1 MKKIL
6 LMCVSLLFSI
16 AGFSENIQF
25 VDQTAKNIC
34 VQKWDSN
41 GDGELSLEE
50 AAAVTDI
57 GSVFTAQKDL
67 RSFSEFQYFTGV
79 TAIPAYAFQGCYYL
93 SSIIVPENVS
103 TISNEAFEWC
113 ERLVSINIPA
123 KVTSL
128 GNQLFNGCYS
138 MAFITSGMEN
148 PTASDDTFLG
158 LSTSSVKLFVP
169 VGSKSK
175 YKNTIG
181 WSSFINIKEGNP
193 TVTKSGDLYYL
204 YDTTAKAASV
214 ISGNYT
220 SLNSITI
227 SESITIDNE
236 QYAVTIIGRGAFYGC
251 YDTEVIS
258 IPNSVTTIEEYA
270 FFNAGIKSLT
280 LPSSLKTIAD
290 LAFANCY
297 YLTNVSIPE
306 GVLSIGNSV
315 FAYCE
320 KLQKL
325 ELPSSLASIGD
336 EVVDRSYSLVAV
348 ISHSDNPCPIGESVF
363 GHYVWD
369 ENSQTGSYEPSSAA
383 LYIPSGSK
391 DKYKAIKGWTMF
403 KAIEE
408 GDVKEAV
415 VDGLKYTYYSS
426 GQAAVIPGDYQ
437 NLNSVTVPGT
447 VTINNSQ
454 YQVTAI
460 GSGAFNGCYNIRTVN
475 LPEGITEIGN
485 SAFCNVYFTEINL
498 PSTLKSIGN
507 DAFNYCNDLVSISI
521 PEGVTSIGDYVFR
534 SCQNLQKIELPNS
547 LTKIGERIVQN
558 CNSLISVVS
567 HIEKPFYIRDNMFTK
582 GSNWVDGQYVYIP
595 NDATL
600 YVPVGTKALYE
611 AIKGWT
617 FFKAIEEGE
626 IKETKI
632 GDLYY
637 TYSTGSKTA
646 TVINGDYSQISD
658 LTIPSTITIGN
669 TTFRVTAIAPKAF
682 SGFSNIRSVTISD
695 GVTSI
700 GAEAFNNVRM
710 NWVEFPST
718 LETIGE
724 RAFRYCYY
732 LSYINIPEGV
742 TTIGYQAF
750 YNCNNVRTIVLP
762 STLSSIGY
770 GAFGNNSSSLS
781 TVISRIKNPFNID
794 DDTFGY
800 YEWDESTQKS
810 YLKPSQAVLYVP
822 EGTSGVYKSFY
833 GWTMFKIIEEGG
845 VKEVEIDGLRYR
857 YFSSTK
863 TANVVS
869 GDYYELTD
877 VTVPG
882 SIVVDNVTY
891 QVTDIG
897 MNAFGNTSKLKSIT
911 LSEGITNISEVAFAY
926 SGITS
931 ITLPSSLRTI
941 GANAFQD
948 CHQLS
953 SIDIP
958 EGVTTIGSTVFAYCN
973 VLSKIVLPNTLKSI
987 GNNVLGYNSSVTTI
1001 VSHIKE
1007 PFAIPNN
1014 VFGVS
1019 QWDEE
1024 SEKTVY
1030 NPCNATLY
1038 VPEGTKALYEQ
1049 IEGWTKFKEIKEG
1062 EVMEAVVD
1070 GIKYSYQPSSN
1081 KATVIRGDYENLE
1094 SVTIPGTV
1102 KIGDATYQVAEI
1114 AVRAFS
1120 ELENLKTVTIGE
1132 GITAIPD
1139 NTFSNSGITQ
1149 LNLPS
1154 TLKSIGN
1161 DAFYYCRHLTSVV
1174 VPDGVETIGDYS
1186 FSSCFKLQSIELP
1199 ATLKSV
1205 GSGVFSWSCALSS
1218 IVAHGAEPAE
1228 ASKTALA
1235 WSYYVKDEEIFK
1247 PYSNA
1252 VLFVPSGSKD
1262 KYKAATGW
1270 SVMEVIEESTPKQT
1284 VDGNLKYLYSEDS
1297 KFAMVI
1303 RDDYSKLENISV
1315 PASITINGEQYPVTA
1330 IGGYAFGMEYEDKE
1344 TSVLKSVT
1352 LSEGITSLG
1361 VWSFAYATISSINLP
1376 STLKTIY
1383 GEAFTG
1389 SDLTSVT
1396 IPGNVELI
1404 DNYAFTGNSKLT
1416 SVVISEGVKVLSY
1429 GLFSYC
1435 DQLQTLELPSTLI
1448 FMASELVRNCNNLTK
1463 VISNM
1468 TEPIEIEGDVFSSRQ
1483 NWNSSLG
1490 RYDYTPCPAT
1500 LFVPNGTLSKY
1511 QSIEGWTLFKNMVE
1525 LGGTEA
1531 ITIGKSGKASYCGDL
1546 SLDFSYSDEVKAY
1559 IATGFDKDEGTIWLT
1574 RVKDVPAGVPVLIK
1588 GEANQT
1594 YQVPVT
1600 DSENSYYKNM
1610 FVGNTTGEKIQIPE
1624 TENGYVNYYLS
1635 GDGTFKSVNKSANIG
1650 NNKCYLQLP
1659 GTFEPAVAGA
1669 TQKVTIKASGKA
1681 SYAAPVDLDFTNVE
1695 GLKAFSATG
1704 YDKST
1709 KTIWL
1714 TRVMKVQKGE
1724 GLLLKGDA
1732 KDYEIPSAGVQSS
1745 YMNMF
1750 VGNTSGDKI
1759 QVQEKSEDGSQTNFY
1774 LNGDGAFVSVNGYV
1788 NIGNNKCYLELP
1800 TSMVAVAA
1808 STRGAEANY
1817 KFEEPEVIKLP
1828 ISFRSIENDGD
1839 GTTGIKDHSSKFNVQ
1854 SDAYYTLQGQRVMNP
1869 GKGLYIKNGKKVI
1882 IK

>member
-34 VQKWDSN
+34 VQKWDAN

-128 GNQLFNGCYS
+128 GNRLFNGCYS

-158 LSTSSVKLFVP
+158 LTTSEVKLFVP
-169 VGSKSK
+169 AGSKSK
-175 YKNTIG
+175 YKNDNE
-181 WSSFINIKEGNP
+181 WSTFIIEEGNP
-193 TVTKSGDLYYL
+193 TVTKCGDLYYL

-227 SESITIDNE
+227 PESITIDNE

-280 LPSSLKTIAD
+280 LPSSLKTIANI
-290 LAFANCY
+290 AFANCY

-363 GHYVWD
+363 GQYVWD

-408 GDVKEAV
+408 GDVKEAT
-415 VDGLKYTYYSS
+415 VDGLNYTYYSS
-426 GQAAVIPGDYQ
+426 GQATVIPGDYQ

-447 VTINNSQ
+447 VIINNTQ

-460 GSGAFNGCYNIRTVN
+460 GSGAFSGCYNLKTVN
-475 LPEGITEIGN
+475 LSEGITEIGN
-485 SAFCNVYFTEINL
+485 SAFYNVYFTDIKL
-498 PSTLKSIGN
+498 PGTLKSIGN
-507 DAFNYCNDLVSISI
+507 NAFQYCYNLTSISI
-521 PEGVTSIGDYVFR
+521 PEGVTSIGDYTFSR
-534 SCQNLQKIELPNS
+534 CERLQKIELPNS
-547 LTKIGERIVQN
+547 LKQMGQGIVQR
-558 CNSLISVVS
+558 CQSLNAVVS
-567 HIEKPFYIRDNMFTK
+567 HIEEPFYIRDDMFAKET
-582 GSNWVDGQYVYIP
+582 NWVDGQRVYIP
-595 NDATL
+595 YDATL

-617 FFKAIEEGE
+617 VFKAIEEGE
-626 IKETKI
+626 IKEAKI

-658 LTIPSTITIGN
+658 LIIPSTIIVGN
-669 TTFRVTAIAPKAF
+669 TTCNVTAIAPKAF
-682 SGFSNIRSVTISD
+682 YGFSNIKSVTISD

-700 GAEAFNNVRM
+700 GAEAFYNVRM

-718 LETIGE
+718 LKTIGE

-781 TVISRIKNPFNID
+781 TVISRIKNPFNIA

-911 LSEGITNISEVAFAY
+911 LSEGITEIGEVAFAY

-931 ITLPSSLRTI
+931 ITLPGSLRTI

-1024 SEKTVY
+1024 SQKSVY

-1149 LNLPS
+1149 LTLPS

-1174 VPDGVETIGDYS
+1174 IPDGVETIGDYS

-1352 LSEGITSLG
+1352 LPEGITSLG

-1659 GTFEPAVAGA
+1659 GTFEPAVTGA

-1759 QVQEKSEDGSQTNFY
+1759 QVQEKSEDGSQTNYY
-1774 LNGDGAFVSVNGYV
+1774 LKGDGSFVSVNGFV

>member
-34 VQKWDSN
+34 VQKWDAN

-103 TISNEAFEWC
+103 TISDRAFEWC

-128 GNQLFNGCYS
+128 GNRLFNGCYS
-138 MAFITSGMEN
+138 IAFITSGMEN

-158 LSTSSVKLFVP
+158 LSASSVKLFVP

-175 YKNTIG
+175 YKNAYG
-181 WSSFINIKEGNP
+181 WSSFISINIIEGNP

-204 YDTTAKAASV
+204 YETTAKTVSV
-214 ISGNYT
+214 IGGNY
-220 SLNSITI
+220 SSMNSITI
-227 SESITIDNE
+227 PESITIDNE
-236 QYAVTIIGRGAFYGC
+236 QYAVTTIGRGAFYGC

-258 IPNSVTTIEEYA
+258 IPNCVTTIEEYA
-270 FFNAGIKSLT
+270 FYNAGIKSLT
-280 LPSSLKTIAD
+280 LPSSLKTIAN
-290 LAFANCY
+290 LSFNYCY
-297 YLTNVSIPE
+297 NLTNVSIPE
-306 GVLSIGNSV
+306 GVLSIGYQA
-315 FAYCE
+315 FANCD

-325 ELPSSLASIGD
+325 ELPASLTGIAN
-336 EVVDRSYSLVAV
+336 EVVDRCYSLVAV
-348 ISHSDNPCPIGESVF
+348 ISHSDNPCSIGESAF

-369 ENSQTGSYEPSSAA
+369 DNSQTGSYEPSSAA

-391 DKYKAIKGWTMF
+391 DKYEAIKGWTMF

-408 GDVKEAV
+408 GDVKEAT
-415 VDGLKYTYYSS
+415 VDGLKYTYFSF

-437 NLNSVTVPGT
+437 NLKSVTVPGT

-521 PEGVTSIGDYVFR
+521 PEGVTSLGDYVFR

-646 TVINGDYSQISD
+646 TVINGDYSQIND
-658 LTIPSTITIGN
+658 LTIPSTITVDN
-669 TTFRVTAIAPKAF
+669 TICHVTAIAPKAF
-682 SGFSNIRSVTISD
+682 YGLTNIRSVKISD

-700 GAEAFNNVRM
+700 GADAFYNVRM
-710 NWVEFPST
+710 DWVELPTT
-718 LETIGE
+718 LETIGA
-724 RAFRYCYY
+724 RAFCYCYY
-732 LSYINIPEGV
+732 LSYLNIPEGV
-742 TTIGYQAF
+742 TTVGDYAF
-750 YNCNNVRTIVLP
+750 YNCNNLQTIVLP
-762 STLSSIGY
+762 STLNSIGNR
-770 GAFGNNSSSLS
+770 AFGNNSMSLS
-781 TVISRIKNPFNID
+781 TVISRIKNPFKIND
-794 DDTFGY
+794 YTFGY
-800 YEWDESTQKS
+800 TEWDEATQKS
-810 YLKPSQAVLYVP
+810 YLKPSPAVLYVP
-822 EGTSGVYKSFY
+822 DGTSAAYKSFS
-833 GWTMFKIIEEGG
+833 GWTMFKTIEEGG

-863 TANVVS
+863 TADVVS
-869 GDYYELTD
+869 GNYYELTE

-882 SIVVDNVTY
+882 SIVVGDVTY
-891 QVTDIG
+891 QVTDISL
-897 MNAFGNTSKLKSIT
+897 NAFGNTRNLKSIT
-911 LSEGITNISEVAFAY
+911 LSEGITNIGKAAFTY
-926 SGITS
+926 SAITS
-931 ITLPSSLRTI
+931 ITLPSSLRLI
-941 GANAFQD
+941 DANAFQD
-948 CHQLS
+948 CNQLS

-958 EGVTTIGSTVFAYCN
+958 EGVTTIGASVFYGCSN
-973 VLSKIVLPNTLKSI
+973 LSKIVLPNTLTSI
-987 GNNVLGYNSSVTTI
+987 GNNVLGYNSSVTAV

-1024 SEKTVY
+1024 SQKSVY

-1139 NTFSNSGITQ
+1139 NAFSNSGITQ
-1149 LNLPS
+1149 LTLPS

-1448 FMASELVRNCNNLTK
+1448 YLGGDLVRNSNNMTK

-1468 TEPIEIEGDVFSSRQ
+1468 TDPIEIELEVFGSRQ
-1483 NWNSSLG
+1483 TWNSSLG
-1490 RYDYTPCPAT
+1490 RYDFTACPAT

-1704 YDKST
+1704 YDKSS

-1788 NIGNNKCYLELP
+1788 NIGNNKSYLALP
-1800 TSMVAVAA
+1800 TSMVAAA

-1817 KFEEPEVIKLP
+1817 IMEEPEVIKLP
-1828 ISFRSIENDGD
+1828 ISFRSLDNDGN
-1839 GTTGIKDHSSKFNVQ
+1839 GTTAIRETKQSKDDS
-1854 SDAYYTLQGQRVMNP
+1854 AYYTLQGQRVENP
-1869 GKGLYIKNGKKVI
+1869 GKGLYIKNGKKVV

>member
-6 LMCVSLLFSI
+6 LMCVSLLCSI
-16 AGFSENIQF
+16 AGFSETIIQF
-25 VDQTAKNIC
+25 EDQNAKNIC
-34 VQKWDSN
+34 VQNWDTN
-41 GDGELSLEE
+41 GDGELSQEE

-57 GSVFTAQKDL
+57 GGVFTAQKDL

-128 GNQLFNGCYS
+128 GNRLFSGCYS

-227 SESITIDNE
+227 SESISIDNE
-236 QYAVTIIGRGAFYGC
+236 QYAVTTISKGAFYGC

-280 LPSSLKTIAD
+280 LPSSLKTIAN

-297 YLTNVSIPE
+297 YLTHVSIPE

-336 EVVDRSYSLVAV
+336 EVVDRCYSLVAV

-363 GHYVWD
+363 GQYVWD

-408 GDVKEAV
+408 GDVKEAT

-426 GQAAVIPGDYQ
+426 GQATVIPGDYQ
-437 NLNSVTVPGT
+437 NLKSVTVPGT

-507 DAFNYCNDLVSISI
+507 DAFKYCNDLVSISI

-534 SCQNLQKIELPNS
+534 NCQNLQKIELPNS
-547 LTKIGERIVQN
+547 LNRMGNRIIQN
-558 CNSLISVVS
+558 CQSLTAIIS
-567 HIEKPFYIRDNMFTK
+567 HIEKPFYIPDEMFAKDWTWQN
-582 GSNWVDGQYVYIP
+582 GEQIFTPY
-595 NDATL
+595 DATL

-617 FFKAIEEGE
+617 VFKAIEEGE
-626 IKETKI
+626 IKEAKI

-658 LTIPSTITIGN
+658 LIIPSTIIVGN
-669 TTFRVTAIAPKAF
+669 TTCNVTAIAPKAF
-682 SGFSNIRSVTISD
+682 YGFSNIRSVKISD

-700 GAEAFNNVRM
+700 GADAFYNVRM
-710 NWVEFPST
+710 DWVELPTT
-718 LETIGE
+718 LETIGA
-724 RAFRYCYY
+724 RAFCYCYY
-732 LSYINIPEGV
+732 LSYLNIPEGV
-742 TTIGYQAF
+742 TTVGDYAF
-750 YNCNNVRTIVLP
+750 YNCNNLQTIVLP
-762 STLSSIGY
+762 STLNSIGNR
-770 GAFGNNSSSLS
+770 AFGNNSMSLS
-781 TVISRIKNPFNID
+781 TVISRIKNPFKIND
-794 DDTFGY
+794 YTFGY
-800 YEWDESTQKS
+800 TEWDEATQKS
-810 YLKPSQAVLYVP
+810 YLKPSPAVLYVP
-822 EGTSGVYKSFY
+822 DGTSAAYKSFS
-833 GWTMFKIIEEGG
+833 GWTMFKTIEEGG

-863 TANVVS
+863 TADVVS
-869 GDYYELTD
+869 GNYYELTE

-882 SIVVDNVTY
+882 SIVVGDVTY
-891 QVTDIG
+891 QVTDISL
-897 MNAFGNTSKLKSIT
+897 NAFGNTRNLKSIT
-911 LSEGITNISEVAFAY
+911 LSEGITNIGKAAFTY
-926 SGITS
+926 SAITS
-931 ITLPSSLRTI
+931 ITLPSSLRLI
-941 GANAFQD
+941 DANAFQD
-948 CHQLS
+948 CNQLS

-958 EGVTTIGSTVFAYCN
+958 EGVTTIGASVFYGCSN
-973 VLSKIVLPNTLKSI
+973 LSKIVLPNTLTSI
-987 GNNVLGYNSSVTTI
+987 GNNVLGYNSSVTAV

-1007 PFAIPNN
+1007 PFDIPNN

-1024 SEKTVY
+1024 SQKSVY

-1114 AVRAFS
+1114 SMRAFS
-1120 ELENLKTVTIGE
+1120 DLKNLKTVTIGE

-1149 LNLPS
+1149 LTLPS

-1161 DAFYYCRHLTSVV
+1161 DAFHYCRHLTSVV
-1174 VPDGVETIGDYS
+1174 IPDGVETIGDYS
-1186 FSSCFKLQSIELP
+1186 FSNCFKLQSIELP

-1361 VWSFAYATISSINLP
+1361 VWSFAYAPLSSINLP

-1429 GLFSYC
+1429 GLFSSC

-1448 FMASELVRNCNNLTK
+1448 YLGGDLVRNSNNMTK

-1468 TEPIEIEGDVFSSRQ
+1468 TDPIEIELEVFGSRQ
-1483 NWNSSLG
+1483 TWNSSLG
-1490 RYDYTPCPAT
+1490 RYDFTACPAT

-1531 ITIGKSGKASYCGDL
+1531 ITIGKSGKASYCGDK
-1546 SLDFSYSDEVKAY
+1546 SLDFSFSDEVKAY

-1588 GEANQT
+1588 GNANTT
-1594 YQVPVT
+1594 YDVPVT
-1600 DSENSYYKNM
+1600 DSENSYYTNM
-1610 FVGNTTGEKIQIPE
+1610 FVGNTSGEKIQIQE
-1624 TENGYVNYYLS
+1624 TDGDMVNYYLS
-1635 GDGTFKSVNKSANIG
+1635 GDGTFKSVNKTANIG
-1650 NNKCYLQLP
+1650 TNKCYLQLP
-1659 GTFEPAVAGA
+1659 GTFEAAATGA
-1669 TQKVTIKASGKA
+1669 TQTVKVGSIGKA
-1681 SYAAPVDLDFTNVE
+1681 SFAAPVDLDFTNVS
-1695 GLKAFSATG
+1695 GLKAFTATG

-1724 GLLLKGDA
+1724 GVLLKGDPNS
-1732 KDYEIPSAGVQSS
+1732 YEIPSAAVQSS
-1745 YMNMF
+1745 YENMF
-1750 VGNTSGDKI
+1750 VGNTSGNEI
-1759 QVQEKSEDGSQTNFY
+1759 QVQETSEDGSQTNYY
-1774 LNGDGAFVSVNGYV
+1774 LKGDGSFVSVKGYV
-1788 NIGNNKCYLELP
+1788 NIKNNKCYLALP
-1800 TSMVAVAA
+1800 TSMVAVS
-1808 STRGAEANY
+1808 STRSAEDDY

-1828 ISFRSIENDGD
+1828 IEFKSIGSEGD
-1839 GTTGIKDHSSKFNVQ
+1839 GTTGVKEVKSGEVK
-1854 SDAYYTLQGQRVMNP
+1854 SDEWFTLQGQRVAKP
-1869 GKGLYIKNGKKVI
+1869 GKGLYIRNGKVVI
-1882 IK
+1882 VR